1 MKKIIL
7 TTIISCL
14 SLFAFSQS
22 ITLKLGHIN
31 SQELISLLPETKQAD
46 IDLQDYAKS
55 LETQI
60 SSMEEEYKR
69 SIEEYQNNES
79 SYDEIT
85 KQDKIAAIQAIEQR
99 ITNFQQNAQISLQQK
114 QQELLDPIIEKV
126 RQAIDQVAIDG
137 NYTYILD
144 TSAGSLLY
152 YKESEDILSKVK
164 KELGI

>member
-14 SLFAFSQS
+14 SLFAFSQA

>member
-7 TTIISCL
+7 TTIISCF
-14 SLFAFSQS
+14 SLLTFSQA

-46 IDLQDYAKS
+46 IDLQDYAQS

-69 SIEEYQNNES
+69 SIEDYQNNES

-99 ITNFQQNAQISLQQK
+99 ISNFQQNAQISLQQK

-126 RQAIDQVAIDG
+126 RKAIDQVAKDG

-152 YKESEDILSKVK
+152 FKESEDILSKVK

>member
-1 MKKIIL
+1 
-7 TTIISCL
+7 
-14 SLFAFSQS
+14 
-22 ITLKLGHIN
+22 
-31 SQELISLLPETKQAD
+31 
-46 IDLQDYAKS
+46 
-55 LETQI
+55 
-60 SSMEEEYKR
+60 MEEEYKR
-69 SIEEYQNNES
+69 GIEEYQNNES

-99 ITNFQQNAQISLQQK
+99 IANFQQNAQISLQQK

>member
-7 TTIISCL
+7 TTIISCF
-14 SLFAFSQS
+14 SLLTFSQD

-46 IDLQDYAKS
+46 IDLQDYAQS

-69 SIEEYQNNES
+69 SIEDYQNNES

-99 ITNFQQNAQISLQQK
+99 ISNFQQNAQISLQQK

-126 RQAIDQVAIDG
+126 RKAIDQVAKDG

-152 YKESEDILSKVK
+152 FKESEDILSKVK

>member
-1 MKKIIL
+1 MKKLIL

-69 SIEEYQNNES
+69 GIEEYQNNES

-99 ITNFQQNAQISLQQK
+99 IANFQQNAQISLQQK

>member
-7 TTIISCL
+7 TTIIACF
-14 SLFAFSQS
+14 SLLTFSQD

-46 IDLQDYAKS
+46 IDLQDYAQS

-69 SIEEYQNNES
+69 SIADYQNNES

-126 RQAIDQVAIDG
+126 RQAIDQVAKDG